1 MATMTLADL
10 SLDDVASQLLDL
22 TRGRVAQAEV
32 YAYDTTST
40 PVDFEA
46 NRLKSLE
53 TKDSRGI
60 ALRVVCD
67 GRIGLAATTRLLIS
81 PGQSAE

>member
-10 SLDDVASQLLDL
+10 SLAEVASQLLER
-22 TRGRVAQAEV
+22 TNGRVAQAEV
-32 YAYDTTST
+32 YGYDTTST

-60 ALRVVCD
+60 ALRVICD
-67 GRIGLAATTRLLIS
+67 GKIGLAATTRQI
-81 PGQSAE
+81 GRAHV